1 MFMKTFLHILK
12 RFLNEKYP
20 VINFEF
26 YPSRRSKNVHMELN
40 CSILKLHEQNRVIP
54 DIEGLWLL
62 KRQDT
67 KFKFV
72 MSQLIRATKWKFDY
86 ITFRRNADF

>member
-1 MFMKTFLHILK
+1 MKTFFHILK

-20 VINFEF
+20 VINFEL
-26 YPSRRSKNVHMELN
+26 YPSRRTMNVNMVLN

-54 DIEGLWLL
+54 DIEGFWLL

-72 MSQLIRATKWKFDY
+72 MSQLMRATKWKFDY
-86 ITFRRNADF
+86 F

>member
-1 MFMKTFLHILK
+1 MKIFLHILK

-20 VINFEF
+20 VINFEL
-26 YPSRRSKNVHMELN
+26 YPSRRTMNVNMVLN

-54 DIEGLWLL
+54 DIEGFWLL
-62 KRQDT
+62 ERQDT

-72 MSQLIRATKWKFDY
+72 MSQLMRATKWKFDY
-86 ITFRRNADF
+86 F

>member
-1 MFMKTFLHILK
+1 MKTFLHILK

-20 VINFEF
+20 VNFEL
-26 YPSRRSKNVHMELN
+26 YPSRRTKNVNMGLN

-54 DIEGLWLL
+54 DIEGFWLL
-62 KRQDT
+62 KRQGT

-72 MSQLIRATKWKFDY
+72 MSQLIPATK
-86 ITFRRNADF
+86 